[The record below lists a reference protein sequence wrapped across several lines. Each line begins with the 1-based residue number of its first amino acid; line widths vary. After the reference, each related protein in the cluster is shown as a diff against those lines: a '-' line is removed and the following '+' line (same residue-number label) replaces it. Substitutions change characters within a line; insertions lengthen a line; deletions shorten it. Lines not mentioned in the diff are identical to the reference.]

1 MTRRG
6 PVPVTFVRN
15 RKEYS
20 GPGIYCG
27 HGTPFGNPFVIG
39 LDGTRPEVIAKFEE
53 WWLAKPTAFLA
64 TARRR
69 LRGQI
74 LICWCYP
81 RQCHCDFLAEWANAY
96 GSKER
101 EEGKEK

>member
-1 MTRRG
+1 M
-6 PVPVTFVRN
+6 TFVRN

-39 LDGTRPEVIAKFEE
+39 LDGTRTEVLEKFEE
-53 WWLAKPTAFLA
+53 YWLAKPDRFLVL
-64 TARRR
+64 ARKR

-81 RQCHCDFLAEWANAY
+81 RRCHCDFLAEWANAAA
-96 GSKER
+96 GG
-101 EEGKEK
+101 EEKKKGEIKCAE